1 MSDELLHI
9 GHLPKYGS
17 RERWYLPEDVIT
29 HTMAILAKKGA
40 GKTYVAGVVE
50 EEFAKHHLPF
60 IVLDPVGVHYG
71 IRSTVDGKH
80 ESPYPIVVF
89 GGLHADIPLDEHMG
103 EALAEAIIDENIS
116 CIIDLSELSKSA
128 WRRFTRD
135 FCRALF
141 KKNSSPRH
149 VFIEEATEFVP
160 QTRRPEMQESYEAV
174 ERMVRLGRNRG
185 LGVSLIAQR
194 SAQIAKDVLYALD
207 VLIVLRTIGTLDK
220 KAILDLVQDN
230 VEPDTAALF
239 HSMKTTMASLPTG
252 TAWVWSPEYL
262 KCFTQVEIRAR
273 ETYHG
278 GATPTFEKT
287 KLVQA
292 KPDVSKL
299 RERLAPVIAE
309 EVVPLTKG
317 KVSHDLCQATQSR
330 LEGELNTLKHENQ
343 TLMDHQKR
351 MADELRETRVD
362 AENFR
367 TIRNLL
373 TPLPIYQVTD
383 GERIEQIAPA
393 VNMEEIIRQVQAS
406 LPTDGHGM
414 VQVPPPEALRKKYL
428 EQAVD
433 DFYSRIATLG
443 NSERRAME
451 VLLSADKFWS
461 TRAVTQVGWN
471 SDSGG
476 QQSNVSKYIKALVD
490 AGLAK
495 KGGGGRTETKAA
507 IEDGVRT
514 ALTAHSPSDQE
525 VSAVVN
531 NVLTRLVTG

>member
-1 MSDELLHI
+1 MSTLHI
-9 GHLPKYGS
+9 GHFAEYGD
-17 RERWYLPEDVIT
+17 RERWYLPEDTIT

-50 EEFAKHHLPF
+50 EEFAKNHLPF

-71 IRSTVDGKH
+71 IRSTVDGLS

-160 QTRRPEMQESYEAV
+160 QTRRPEMQEAYEAV

-185 LGVSLIAQR
+185 LGVTLIAQR

-230 VEPDTAALF
+230 IEEDGTHLLKQMRQ
-239 HSMKTTMASLPTG
+239 SMASLPTG
-252 TAWVWSPEYL
+252 TAWIWSPEYL
-262 KCFTQVEIRAR
+262 KCFDQVAIRAR

-299 RERLAPVIAE
+299 RERLAVVEPAE
-309 EVVPLTKG
+309 LGSPK
-317 KVSHDLCQATQSR
+317 KRIDHALCNQSI
-330 LEGELNTLKHENQ
+330 EELRSQNETLVE
-343 TLMDHQKR
+343 HQKR
-351 MADELRETRVD
+351 MAEELTTLRID
-362 AENFR
+362 ASNFQ
-367 TIRNLL
+367 TIRAML
-373 TPLPIYQVTD
+373 TAGMGPD
-383 GERIEQIAPA
+383 GERIVYADTAPIPK
-393 VNMEEIIRQVQAS
+393 MEDIVREVLLHIPQNGSII
-406 LPTDGHGM
+406 
-414 VQVPPPEALRKKYL
+414 QVPPPEALRKKYL
-428 EQAVD
+428 AESSTRIYERLNTVD
-433 DFYSRIATLG
+433 DFSR
-443 NSERRAME
+443 RVME
-451 VLLSADKFWS
+451 LLLSNPKFWPVTVISKALTGQDGGTGFNNTKDAVSKLLSA
-461 TRAVTQVGWN
+461 N
-471 SDSGG
+471 
-476 QQSNVSKYIKALVD
+476 LVR
-490 AGLAK
+490 
-495 KGGGGRTETKAA
+495 KGGPGRGQYQADVEGLVKSDLAA
-507 IEDGVRT
+507 
-514 ALTAHSPSDQE
+514 HNPSEQE
-525 VSAVVN
+525 VGEVVN
-531 NVLTRLVTG
+531 HVLSRLVTSG